1 MMNNKLSARDTL
13 MDTLEQLL
21 HKKSFQKISVNELC
35 ESAGVSRSAFYANFE
50 DKYHLL
56 ACCLDSTTDRLKE
69 LMATYFPEEFFT
81 VTLDFI
87 QKRDRFFYN
96 AFGSELDE
104 EILNIVYQFFEQQFT
119 AILNYQVS
127 RGLVLPGPVEVVSAF
142 YIGGLTSTTM
152 RWIKSNYSLPKEE
165 VAACQYRLLKDIL

>member
-87 QKRDRFFYN
+87 QKRDRFF
-96 AFGSELDE
+96 
-104 EILNIVYQFFEQQFT
+104 
-119 AILNYQVS
+119 
-127 RGLVLPGPVEVVSAF
+127 
-142 YIGGLTSTTM
+142 TM
-152 RWIKSNYSLPKEE
+152 RSAPNWMRRS
-165 VAACQYRLLKDIL
+165 